1 MARISKQ
8 LSETKQAFVIGLF
21 TTNPNL
27 TIREIQ
33 EKLKVQFAGQKGGET
48 MNPATVLNLRNGVRN
63 PTQQSPIVP
72 GVMPETE
79 ATFSAPVT
87 VEASTETI
95 VEPTPTTTI
104 GDLVSP
110 NYSAITDTDPTPPSP
125 VVQAA
130 PREPAVAVVPVEG
143 ETYTVE
149 AGYVQVTDAD
159 GRVSIRKGTVTT
171 PDQNF
176 VPTGIKGISEAK

>member
-48 MNPATVLNLRNGVRN
+48 MNPATVLNLRNSVRN

-79 ATFSAPVT
+79 ATFSAPVAI
-87 VEASTETI
+87 EASTETI
-95 VEPTPTTTI
+95 VEPTTTPEKVLTQA
-104 GDLVSP
+104 DVDEAFAP
-110 NYSAITDTDPTPPSP
+110 AP

-143 ETYTVE
+143 ETFTVE
-149 AGYVQVTDAD
+149 SGYVQVTDAD
-159 GRVSIRKGTVTT
+159 GRTHIRKGTVTT

-176 VPTGIKGISEAK
+176 VPTGIKGVSEAK